1 MAASIDSPAEVVVAG
16 HVCLDVIPVLPGP
29 ARLEPGRLL
38 EIGPAEMSTGGA
50 VPNIGLALHRLGV
63 PVRLMGK
70 VGDDL
75 FGSAVLEAL
84 RARDPQLA
92 ADMVVGAG
100 EITSYSIVI
109 SPPGVDRSFLHCSGA
124 NDTFTADDV
133 RYDELAS
140 ARLFHFGYPPIMRA
154 MYADGGSELRRMLAR
169 ARDAGPAISLDMCRP
184 DPDGDAGRVDWPQL
198 LKDTLPL
205 VDIFVPSIE
214 ELLFM
219 LDRDAYGRLESGA
232 DVVDLDLLRRLG
244 DQLLGMG
251 TAVVAIKLGEQGLYV
266 RTSDAG
272 AGALR
277 SPVAGR
283 RGVARS
289 RGRVAV
295 LPGAARRRDDRCG
308 RLHDRGLPR
317 RAAAR
322 RRAAAGGDQR
332 DGGRRRERR
341 GARRD
346 QRRPAVARARR
357 PGRRRLGAA
366 SPHPHT
372 TRQGTGMKSLDAKL
386 ASIHAAPG
394 SAPDFIL
401 ADAKDADMAAGL
413 AATGA
418 DPRHRPAA
426 IAGRL
431 PRPDAR
437 DRPPGAGRHHAHVRE
452 HAATC

>member
-16 HVCLDVIPVLPGP
+16 HVCLDVIPVLSGP
-29 ARLEPGRLL
+29 AGLEPGRLL

-50 VPNIGLALHRLGV
+50 VPNIGLSLHRLGV

-84 RARDPQLA
+84 RARDPELA

-184 DPDGDAGRVDWPQL
+184 DPDGDAGRVDWRAPAGG
-198 LKDTLPL
+198 
-205 VDIFVPSIE
+205 
-214 ELLFM
+214 
-219 LDRDAYGRLESGA
+219 DAPAGGRLRAEHRGA
-232 DVVDLDLLRRLG
+232 ALHARPRRVRPTRGRRRRRRPGPAETARRPAARHGDRGGRHQARRAGPLRQDLG
-244 DQLLGMG
+244 
-251 TAVVAIKLGEQGLYV
+251 
-266 RTSDAG
+266 AG
-272 AGALR
+272 AGLLR
-277 SPVAGR
+277 SPVAER
-283 RGVARS
+283 RRVVRS

-295 LPGAARRRDDRCG
+295 LPGAARRRDDRRG
-308 RLHDRGLPR
+308 RLHDRGLSR

-322 RRAAAGGDQR
+322 RRTGAGGDQR
-332 DGGRRRERR
+332 DRGRRRRAWKRPTRPAASRR
-341 GARRD
+341 G
-346 QRRPAVARARR
+346 PS
-357 PGRRRLGAA
+357 
-366 SPHPHT
+366 SP
-372 TRQGTGMKSLDAKL
+372 L
-386 ASIHAAPG
+386 G
-394 SAPDFIL
+394 SAPGGSVIRSGSVSTT
-401 ADAKDADMAAGL
+401 AGSSPSL
-413 AATGA
+413 GTS
-418 DPRHRPAA
+418 
-426 IAGRL
+426 L
-431 PRPDAR
+431 RPDKEPA
-437 DRPPGAGRHHAHVRE
+437 
-452 HAATC
+452 